1 MPYAF
6 PFVFFDLDH
15 TLFDFEASK
24 RAALAGAL
32 GEHGI
37 DDWEALLPVLSQV
50 ERPLWHALEEGEL
63 TLDSLNGD
71 RFRGLVTTAGL
82 DIDPEPLAASY
93 LDWLG
98 QSGGLLDGARGLL
111 DTLAST
117 HTLAMLSNGYASV
130 QRARLIN
137 FDLAQYFTTVVISDE
152 IGFAKPDGRF
162 FTHALDE
169 AGSPPI
175 DSVLMVG
182 DNLRSDIAGAT
193 AAGLAT
199 CWYNPDGTEAPSD
212 QPIDHT
218 IEHLDQ
224 LHSIVS

>member
-1 MPYAF
+1 MAQAF
-6 PFVFFDLDH
+6 THVFFDLDH

-24 RAALAGAL
+24 RTSLASAL
-32 GEHGI
+32 GEAGI
-37 DDWEALLPVLSQV
+37 DDWESLLPVLSQV

-63 TLDSLNGD
+63 ALSTLNDI
-71 RFRGLVTTAGL
+71 RFKGLVDKAGL
-82 DIDPEPLAASY
+82 DIDHVPLAASY

-98 QSGGLLDGARGLL
+98 QSGGLLDGAREVL
-111 DTLAST
+111 DALAGT
-117 HTLAMLSNGYASV
+117 HTLAMLSNGYSSV

-137 FDLAQYFTTVVISDE
+137 FDLSQYFTTIVISDE

-169 AGSPPI
+169 AGGPPI

-199 CWYNPDGTEAPSD
+199 CWYNPDGIDAPTD

-218 IEHLDQ
+218 IEHLNQ
-224 LHSIVS
+224 LHSIVI